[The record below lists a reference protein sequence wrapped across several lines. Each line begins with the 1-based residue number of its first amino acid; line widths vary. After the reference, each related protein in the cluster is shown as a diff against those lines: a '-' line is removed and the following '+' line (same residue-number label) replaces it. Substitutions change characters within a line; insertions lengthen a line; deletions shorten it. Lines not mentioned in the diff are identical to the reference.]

1 MVATPET
8 ATRPGVR
15 PGLDKQPDAVI
26 AMFDRV
32 APRYDLLNVLM
43 TGGYVGRWRRA
54 TTSAIEPRPGE
65 WILDVAAGTGA
76 SSVPLARAGARVLA
90 SDPSPRMLEVGR
102 RRHPSLDF
110 APADALELPFEDE
123 TFDTVTIS
131 FGLRNIAD
139 PSRALREMARV
150 CRPGGRLV
158 VCEFSTPTSS
168 LLRAGHRRFV
178 QTALP
183 LLGRLASSD
192 PAAYHYLADTVL
204 DWPDQRGLAALI
216 ARSGWENVEH
226 RDLSGGIVAVHRAT
240 RRGAR
245 PFSTRSENPR

>member
-15 PGLDKQPDAVI
+15 PGLDKQPDAVT